1 MRHANCCFP
10 LAVCLGVL
18 GFLGCA
24 AVFAQDPAQ
33 SQTQSNP
40 VTSAAT
46 GPLLLSVEGDGIQVY
61 RCAVV
66 AGEATWVVDH
76 PDAQLHADDGKVV
89 GKHFAGP
96 TWQYKDGSE
105 VVGLVV
111 AHAPGKEHGD
121 APWLRLQAIK
131 HHGHG
136 LLSQVETIERTDTE
150 GGGTPP
156 MGCDAASAG
165 RTQIVPY
172 KARYTFFGKQ

>member
-1 MRHANCCFP
+1 MRPANRRFL
-10 LAVCLGVL
+10 LAVCLGVP
-18 GFLGCA
+18 GCA
-24 AVFAQDPAQ
+24 AVLAQTPAPAQ
-33 SQTQSNP
+33 SQPNP

-46 GPLLLSVEGDGIQVY
+46 GPLLLSVEGDGVQVY
-61 RCAVV
+61 RCAVL

-96 TWQYKDGSE
+96 AWQYKDGSE
-105 VVGLVV
+105 VVGLV
-111 AHAPGKEHGD
+111 ATHAPGKEHGD

-136 LLSQVETIERTDTE
+136 LLSKVETIERTDTE
-150 GGGTPP
+150 GGGAPP
-156 MGCDAASAG
+156 VGCDAASAG

-172 KARYTFFGKQ
+172 KARYQFFGKQ